1 MLTKRTQILF
11 EENLWRKLV
20 RLSQAQKISVGKLVR
35 EAVRERYEDTEKMS
49 RRQKAIEATLKERI
63 VSKTKIDYKE
73 LVNYG
78 RKF

>member
-20 RLSQAQKISVGKLVR
+20 RLSQAQKISVGELVR
-35 EAVRERYEDTEKMS
+35 EAVKERYKDAEKMS
-49 RRQKAIEATLKERI
+49 RRQKAIEATLKGRI

-73 LVNYG
+73 LVDYG